1 MNAPTQAQSNLRAVA
16 AAQAGGGGNGV
27 VAKRSDILTLLNDPK
42 VKTGI
47 GHVIGKLMTPERLL
61 RIAIN
66 AVHKTPKLAEC
77 DPKTVLG
84 AVMTTAA
91 LGLEPNTVQQQAFL
105 IPYKRNFKD
114 GNQWRSIMECQF
126 QIGARGFVTLAY
138 RSPRVLSLTAGAIH
152 EGDEFDHCE
161 GSGAFLRF
169 KKSLLDRGDLI
180 GAFSY
185 VKLRDGAETACVLPL
200 EEVLKIRSRS
210 ETFRTLSQKF
220 EDAERGGNA
229 KDLNYARQQ
238 LEDTPWMMWADD
250 MFAKS
255 AIKKHA
261 KQLPVAAGENLAS
274 AADIDDQA
282 NAGTLDLS
290 AMADPDVARSVM
302 EDGTSAPML
311 ERGNT
316 GDELID
322 QGTGEVFG
330 TRERQAVAR
339 GQEGA
344 NQQQGRQ
351 AEQARPA
358 FDTEAYEKRILG
370 CKDADMLDVLLDG
383 IRHAPEESQAKLRAA
398 YEAAKGKLSK

>member
-16 AAQAGGGGNGV
+16 AAQAAGGRV
-27 VAKRSDILTLLNDPK
+27 SAPKRDILTLLNDPK
-42 VKTGI
+42 VKAGI
-47 GHVIGKLMTPERLL
+47 GHVIGKLMTPERML

-77 DPKTVLG
+77 EPQTVLG

-105 IPYKRNFKD
+105 IPYGRNVKV
-114 GNQWRSIMECQF
+114 GGEWRKIMECQF

-152 EGDEFDHCE
+152 AGDDFDHCE
-161 GSGAFLRF
+161 GSGAFLRY
-169 KKSLLDRGDLI
+169 KKALLDRGELI

-210 ETFRTLSQKF
+210 ETFRALSQKF

-229 KDLNYARQQ
+229 KDLAYARQQ
-238 LEDTPWMMWADD
+238 LEDTPWVMWADD

-261 KQLPVAAGENLAS
+261 KQLPVAAGESLAS
-274 AADIDDQA
+274 AADIDDQS
-282 NAGTLDLS
+282 NAGSLNL
-290 AMADPDVARSVM
+290 AMMADPDVVRGVI
-302 EDGTSAPML
+302 EDGATAPML
-311 ERGNT
+311 ESGNT
-316 GDELID
+316 GDEIID
-322 QGTGEVFG
+322 QSSGEVFG

-339 GQEGA
+339 GGQDGA
-344 NQQQGRQ
+344 YQQLGQR
-351 AEQARPA
+351 AEQQKRPA
-358 FDTEAYEKRILG
+358 FDADAYEKRILD

-383 IRHAPEESQAKLRAA
+383 IRHAPEEFHAKLRAA
-398 YEAAKGKLSK
+398 YATAKGKLSK